1 MQKQPIT
8 PADISSYLRVNEHIH
23 SLSTTMRNIN
33 TSEGSYFTSVIL
45 FSDGSSGYTTVKGDL
60 FLFRGDAMDFFDL
73 VKQKLVDEESWQEYL
88 VLLHTGPNGVRDYQD
103 EVDQL
108 TTNYRHHGV
117 VVTRSIAAIFPITE

>member
-1 MQKQPIT
+1 MQKQPIA

-33 TSEGSYFTSVIL
+33 TGEGSYFTSVIL

-60 FLFRGDAMDFFDL
+60 FLFRGGAMDFFDL